1 MWTANPPDVVAAQ
14 LDLASMQAR
23 ADMQADA
30 GQLVP
35 DGGRA
40 ADPPAGPVERSQ
52 DAVTGRLDEPA
63 APLLNYLPR
72 DLVVGV

>member
-1 MWTANPPDVVAAQ
+1 VDGDPPDVVAAQ
-14 LDLASMQAR
+14 LDLAGVQAR

-40 ADPPAGPVERSQ
+40 ADPPAGPAERGQ
-52 DAVTGRLDEPA
+52 DAVTGRMD
-63 APLLNYLPR
+63 
-72 DLVVGV
+72 